1 MIKNSAMKNKQSIRP
16 SSPEKGFSNVRY
28 NILLAGIALIF
39 IVLVARLTGLQLFD
53 HAVLENA
60 ADRRSVRTLALPAQR
75 GTLTDRYGV
84 VLAMSVPARDI
95 IADPKRIAAAHPDFA
110 EARWAFLADLLD
122 ITPEELRR
130 TIQDNS
136 DKEFLFLKKKS
147 PLSLS
152 RAVSQLHLP
161 GISQKYNEN
170 RYYPLGEVSASLIG
184 VTGAENRGL
193 SGIEQSFNTV
203 LRKDFGVKKIRKNA
217 RGGVISVIQYDAP
230 ETAPAIRLSIDSVLQ
245 YIVYSRLREGVEQHH
260 AQSGAAVLV
269 SVNTGEILA
278 MASYPS
284 FNPNR
289 FSGATSAEMRNVAIN
304 DSFEPGSTVK
314 PFVILEG
321 LRRHIISSSTLLDT
335 RPFRVDGHL
344 IRDVGYWPA
353 LTPTGILQK
362 SSDTGVSHIALAMPS
377 DALVKTYSSFG
388 LGKPTGLGLPGES
401 TGYFPFSRHRWA
413 DIERA
418 TFAFGYGL
426 RVTPLQLARAYA
438 TLGACGVYHPLSV
451 TRLSAPVYGE
461 QVADPKLADAVI
473 RMMESDVLPGGSGVR
488 AAVPGYRL
496 AIKTGTAEKL
506 GAGGKYDGGHITY
519 TAGVAPASRPEVALV
534 VVINNPKAGQHFGGS
549 VAAPVFG
556 QIIGPVLTRL
566 KIAPDALRAPVV
578 HRQSG

>member
-1 MIKNSAMKNKQSIRP
+1 MKNKQSIRP

-170 RYYPLGEVSASLIG
+170 RYYPLGEASASLIG

-245 YIVYSRLREGVEQHH
+245 YIVYSRLREGVEQHR

>member
-1 MIKNSAMKNKQSIRP
+1 MKNKLSIRLT
-16 SSPEKGFSNVRY
+16 SPEKGFSNVRF

-39 IVLVARLTGLQLFD
+39 IVLVVRLTGLQLVD
-53 HAVLENA
+53 HVVLENA

-95 IADPKRIAAAHPDFA
+95 IADPKRIAAANPDFA
-110 EARWAFLADLLD
+110 DARWAFLADLLN
-122 ITPEELRR
+122 ITQGELRK
-130 TIQDNS
+130 TIEDNS
-136 DKEFLFLKKKS
+136 DKEFLFLRKKA
-147 PLSLS
+147 PLTLS
-152 RAVSQLHLP
+152 RAVSQLYLP
-161 GISQKYNEN
+161 GISQEYNEN
-170 RYYPLGEVSASLIG
+170 RYYPLGEASASLIG
-184 VTGAENRGL
+184 VTGAENKGL
-193 SGIEQSFNTV
+193 SGIEQSFNSV
-203 LRKDFGVKKIRKNA
+203 LSKEAGVKKIRKDA
-217 RGGVISVIQYDAP
+217 RGGTISVLQYDAP
-230 ETAPAIRLSIDSVLQ
+230 ETSPAIGLSIDSVLQ

-260 AQSGAAVLV
+260 AESGAAVLV

-289 FSGATSAEMRNVAIN
+289 FSRATSTEMRNVAIN

-388 LGKPTGLGLPGES
+388 LGKPTELGLPGES

-451 TRLSAPVYGE
+451 TRLTAPVYGE
-461 QVADPKLADAVI
+461 QVADPQLAGAVI

-506 GAGGKYDGGHITY
+506 GTGGKYDGGHITY

-534 VVINNPKAGQHFGGS
+534 VVINNPKAGKHFGGS

-556 QIIGPVLTRL
+556 QIIGQVLTRL
-566 KIAPDALRAPVV
+566 KVTPDAIRGPVMQ
-578 HRQSG
+578 RQSG

>member
-1 MIKNSAMKNKQSIRP
+1 MKNKQSIRP

-170 RYYPLGEVSASLIG
+170 RYYPLGEASASLIG

-245 YIVYSRLREGVEQHH
+245 YIVYIRLREGVEQHH

>member
-1 MIKNSAMKNKQSIRP
+1 MKNKQSIRP

-170 RYYPLGEVSASLIG
+170 RYYPLGEASASLIG

-314 PFVILEG
+314 PFAILEG

>member
-1 MIKNSAMKNKQSIRP
+1 MKNKQSIRP

-170 RYYPLGEVSASLIG
+170 RYYPLGEASASLIG

-438 TLGACGVYHPLSV
+438 TLGACGVG
-451 TRLSAPVYGE
+451 T
-461 QVADPKLADAVI
+461 VAKLAMRQPFVLFKGLTFQKLC
-473 RMMESDVLPGGSGVR
+473 LPGAFR
-488 AAVPGYRL
+488 PGDHHNKML
-496 AIKTGTAEKL
+496 
-506 GAGGKYDGGHITY
+506 
-519 TAGVAPASRPEVALV
+519 RPGLC
-534 VVINNPKAGQHFGGS
+534 
-549 VAAPVFG
+549 
-556 QIIGPVLTRL
+556 
-566 KIAPDALRAPVV
+566 VV
-578 HRQSG
+578 HASPQYL

>member
-1 MIKNSAMKNKQSIRP
+1 MKNKQSIRP

-170 RYYPLGEVSASLIG
+170 RYYPLGEASASLIG

-245 YIVYSRLREGVEQHH
+245 SIVYSRFREGVEQHH

-566 KIAPDALRAPVV
+566 KIAPDA
-578 HRQSG
+578 

>member
-1 MIKNSAMKNKQSIRP
+1 
-16 SSPEKGFSNVRY
+16 
-28 NILLAGIALIF
+28 
-39 IVLVARLTGLQLFD
+39 
-53 HAVLENA
+53 
-60 ADRRSVRTLALPAQR
+60 
-75 GTLTDRYGV
+75 
-84 VLAMSVPARDI
+84 
-95 IADPKRIAAAHPDFA
+95 
-110 EARWAFLADLLD
+110 
-122 ITPEELRR
+122 
-130 TIQDNS
+130 NS

-170 RYYPLGEVSASLIG
+170 RYYPLGEASASLIG